1 MKFLCVGCNRL
12 LDVERFRIDSGV
24 LVVTCTGC
32 GAENRA
38 GQARAAP
45 AVAAPLAATPAPLAP
60 VTPLRTPT
68 AEAIARA
75 AVVSNDQAFEVPAGH
90 CPKCISRRVR
100 DALACPSCGL
110 VFAQSPGGGFQPSEW
125 LKGEWLALLQA
136 WGDEGRHEALRNEA
150 MTKEE
155 LAELGR
161 LYRLRL
167 AEAKDDP
174 YAKRGLDEV
183 LRLAVLPQLAM
194 KQLKGGE
201 AEVPRWKYVALSA
214 IIVGCLVALF
224 ILVRQMLTVS

>member
-12 LDVERFRIDSGV
+12 LDVERFRIDAGV

-32 GAENRA
+32 GVENRA

-45 AVAAPLAATPAPLAP
+45 VAAAPLMLAP
-60 VTPLRTPT
+60 VATVTPLRTPT
-68 AEAIARA
+68 AEAIASA
-75 AVVSNDQAFEVPAGH
+75 AVVSDDKAFEVPAGH

-110 VFAQSPGGGFQPSEW
+110 VFAQSPGGGFQPSDW

-150 MTKEE
+150 MTKAE

-161 LYRLRL
+161 LYRLRM
-167 AEAKDDP
+167 AESKEDP
-174 YAKRGLDEV
+174 YAKRGLEEV
-183 LRLAVLPQLAM
+183 LRLAVLPQVAL

-201 AEVPRWKYVALSA
+201 AEVPKWKYIALSA

>member
-12 LDVERFRIDSGV
+12 LDVERFRIESGV

-38 GQARAAP
+38 GQARAAAP
-45 AVAAPLAATPAPLAP
+45 VAVAAAAPVAT

-68 AEAIARA
+68 AEAIANA
-75 AVVSNDQAFEVPAGH
+75 AVVTDDKAFEVPAGH

-110 VFAQSPGGGFQPSEW
+110 VFAQSPGGGFQPSDW
-125 LKGEWLALLQA
+125 LKGAWLALLQA

-150 MTKEE
+150 MTKAE

-183 LRLAVLPQLAM
+183 LRLAVLPQVAL
-194 KQLKGGE
+194 KQLKGSDG
-201 AEVPRWKYVALSA
+201 EVPRWKYVALSA

>member
-12 LDVERFRIDSGV
+12 LDVERFRIDAGV

-38 GQARAAP
+38 GQAVAP
-45 AVAAPLAATPAPLAP
+45 AAAVPLAREM
-60 VTPLRTPT
+60 PLRTPT
-68 AEAIARA
+68 AEAIATA
-75 AVVSNDQAFEVPAGH
+75 AVAANDQAFEVPAGH

-125 LKGEWLALLQA
+125 LKGEWLQLLQA
-136 WGDEGRHEALRNEA
+136 WGDEGRHEALRSEA
-150 MTKEE
+150 MTRAE

-167 AEAKDDP
+167 AGAKEDP
-174 YAKRGLDEV
+174 YAKRGLEEV
-183 LRLAVLPQLAM
+183 LRLAVLPQVSL

-201 AEVPRWKYVALSA
+201 AEVPKWKYIALSA